1 MAAQRRVGP
10 AMRATLVR
18 GPLSRAAGGGGSHVR
33 LLARHVATEE
43 FHFKRRQFH
52 CVMPPPLRYLF
63 SPASRLGGLRDPSAE
78 SIIVA
83 ATLMGPTAR
92 EGRSVTGS
100 VRSRESHC
108 VGCEREDFSSP
119 LVGGLSPS
127 RSH

>member
-1 MAAQRRVGP
+1 
-10 AMRATLVR
+10 MRATLVR
-18 GPLSRAAGGGGSHVR
+18 GPLSRAAGGGGSHVL

-92 EGRSVTGS
+92 GESPRTRNAEGRSVTGS